1 MRYTTVALKKW
12 LSKKDYKN
20 VSKRTEEIQNKLGK
34 LTDGYINNERIKDY
48 KKKTGKEEL
57 NKSFEKMLS

>member
-1 MRYTTVALKKW
+1 VRYTTVALKKW

>member
-34 LTDGYINNERIKDY
+34 LTDEYINNERIKDY